1 MSTRLRLAWDSA
13 SDEEIVEH
21 ARSEGRV
28 VVTADLDYARLLALT
43 RVRRPRLVLFRGGN
57 FSESEMLS
65 MMGRVKAAVL
75 PAMGRPERYGHQ
87 YEPGRGVQEAMRRG
101 WKKPNEG
108 ETCF

>member
-1 MSTRLRLAWDSA
+1 MLSTRLRLAWDSA

-65 MMGRVKAAVL
+65 MMGRVMAAVPEAEL
-75 PAMGRPERYGHQ
+75 PTSIVVVDRQR
-87 YEPGRGVQEAMRRG
+87 VRRRTL
-101 WKKPNEG
+101 PV
-108 ETCF
+108 

>member
-43 RVRRPRLVLFRGGN
+43 RVRRPG
-57 FSESEMLS
+57 
-65 MMGRVKAAVL
+65 
-75 PAMGRPERYGHQ
+75 
-87 YEPGRGVQEAMRRG
+87 
-101 WKKPNEG
+101 
-108 ETCF
+108 